1 MTDLSIYHEKILNL
15 ASFNKESNEIID
27 FHSSCE
33 LKNPMCGDQVNVK
46 IFVDQG
52 LIKNISAKVRGCALC
67 EASVG
72 LVVKIFKDKHVPI
85 INFLNEFRHWLNDE
99 NSEITSY
106 MPNELEVFLPI
117 KTIKN
122 RHTCV
127 IMPFEAIIKTLDELK
142 MLK

>member
-1 MTDLSIYHEKILNL
+1 
-15 ASFNKESNEIID
+15 
-27 FHSSCE
+27 
-33 LKNPMCGDQVNVK
+33 
-46 IFVDQG
+46 
-52 LIKNISAKVRGCALC
+52 
-67 EASVG
+67 
-72 LVVKIFKDKHVPI
+72 
-85 INFLNEFRHWLNDE
+85 
-99 NSEITSY
+99 

>member
-1 MTDLSIYHEKILNL
+1 MDSDVSVYRSLMFKIL
-15 ASFNKESNEIID
+15 S
-27 FHSSCE
+27 
-33 LKNPMCGDQVNVK
+33 QT
-46 IFVDQG
+46 
-52 LIKNISAKVRGCALC
+52 KNISAKVRGCALC
-67 EASVG
+67 EASAG